1 MTENQIP
8 LLIPETAKKAHSELL
23 SALGT
28 EANPSQWMDFME
40 AVTRLLP
47 AVLSVGR
54 PTAEAINR
62 SPIGQL
68 GFRSWQA
75 MIEAPAHSNGLG
87 WNIHSW
93 KAWRRAW
100 VAVQAYPWLRTQPM
114 TANEVSTLVADVKRA
129 GMPFPQSA
137 EEARLFQ
144 ELMRAE
150 SEARR
155 ANSAQAIQERITA
168 AEFAV
173 TDLRQQLAAANAR
186 ALLLTE
192 QLASAQTRADELAP
206 QVGQQKEQIEEL
218 KRQLATAQKTKLKAE
233 PAPTLTRWQHLLAA
247 LTGRP

>member
-8 LLIPETAKKAHSELL
+8 LLVPETAKKAHSELL

-28 EANPSQWMDFME
+28 EANPAQWMEFME

-75 MIEAPAHSNGLG
+75 MIEAPTHANGLG

-114 TANEVSTLVADVKRA
+114 TANEVSTLVADVKRE

-137 EEARLFQ
+137 EEARQIQ
-144 ELMRAE
+144 ELMRAA

-155 ANSAQAIQERITA
+155 ANTAQAIQQQLTA
-168 AEFAV
+168 AQFAV
-173 TDLRQQLAAANAR
+173 TDLQQQLAAANAR
-186 ALLLTE
+186 ASMLAE
-192 QLASAQTRADELAP
+192 QLTAAQALAQTRADELTA
-206 QVGQQKEQIEEL
+206 QVGKQAAQIDEL
-218 KRQLATAQKTKLKAE
+218 KRQLAEARKPQ
-233 PAPTLTRWQHLLAA
+233 PQPTPLTRWEHLLAF
-247 LTGRP
+247 LGR